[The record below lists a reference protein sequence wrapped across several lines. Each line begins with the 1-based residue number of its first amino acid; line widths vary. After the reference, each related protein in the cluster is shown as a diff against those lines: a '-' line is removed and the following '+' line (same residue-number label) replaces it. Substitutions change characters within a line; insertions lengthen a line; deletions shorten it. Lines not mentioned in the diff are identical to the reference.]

1 MRRKTGHNIGYKKER
16 VVLSDILP
24 YEVPPFFSNRHFYNF
39 LIKNKVVINENYRT
53 IQFKKD
59 NTGVLKR
66 LIQIYLFG
74 C

>member
-1 MRRKTGHNIGYKKER
+1 MRRKTGYNIGYKKER

-39 LIKNKVVINENYRT
+39 LVKNKIVINEDNRT

-59 NTGVLKR
+59 HTGVLMKMLLKR
-66 LIQIYLFG
+66 FF
-74 C
+74 